1 MEPMMPP
8 DAPPAQGVVAS
19 GSIEQPEEVES
30 KGLKCAFCMDTFGDK
45 EVESLVCGHTFHS
58 SCLADYIEPTGK
70 SKTNACPFKCH
81 AHAAVSFGE
90 EEVIELDNDNDAGDG
105 AAAFASSTARASDA
119 DAALAEGAHNEAVE
133 LFN

>member
-8 DAPPAQGVVAS
+8 DALPAQGVVAS

-45 EVESLVCGHTFHS
+45 EVESLVCGRTFHP

-81 AHAAVSFGE
+81 ANAAVSFG

-105 AAAFASSTARASDA
+105 AAASSTARASDA